1 VKPTES
7 SAQPVKT
14 GPGIQSRLSML
25 VTVAVLVVMGLGG
38 TLLVRTQADTMLA
51 DERERAAAL
60 VESLAVPCAIAL
72 ATNDIERLDGYLE
85 EVVQAGGTHLGMLH
99 VTMLD
104 YGGRVIAHSGPGGFT
119 ARADKSE
126 HLPPTNEA
134 HTFVQQ
140 AVQSPRPLWRRYR
153 TIDGEPQLDISMPA
167 VSGLRWGTLV
177 AGFDLRPFEERL
189 AHTRMV
195 LVIAAVAF
203 TLTMFL
209 ALYFGLHRIVVRPIK
224 ALTNSAKELEKGDLT
239 ARAHIDSSGELH
251 LLANQL
257 NSMAS
262 ELQSY
267 TESLEQKV
275 EERSAEVR
283 EKNNELEQVN
293 ERLKA
298 AVSKLEELA
307 RTDALTGIS
316 NRRFLMEILVFELMR
331 SQRTPRPLSLLMIDV
346 DHFKRVNDLRG
357 HVVGDSVL
365 QQLASNLASNLRSTD
380 VVARYGGEE
389 FVVLLFDTALDIAIE
404 VADKIRQNIENLSF
418 HDWDENAHGPITV
431 SIGLAGYPNDAQE
444 AKELIVRADRAL
456 YAAKQ
461 AGRNRVEK
469 WGLTLSDQN
478 S

>member
-1 VKPTES
+1 
-7 SAQPVKT
+7 
-14 GPGIQSRLSML
+14 ML
-25 VTVAVLVVMGLGG
+25 VTVAVLMVMGLGG
-38 TLLVRTQADTMLA
+38 TLLVRTQADTMLE

-60 VESLAVPCAIAL
+60 VESLAVPCAISL

-104 YGGRVIAHSGPGGFT
+104 YEGRVIAHSGPGGFT
-119 ARADKSE
+119 ARTDKGT
-126 HLPPTNEA
+126 HRLPPSDEA
-134 HTFVQQ
+134 QTFVQE
-140 AVQSPRPLWRRYR
+140 AVQSTRPLWRRYR
-153 TIDGEPQLDISMPA
+153 TIEGKPQLDISMPA

-189 AHTRMV
+189 AHTRTI
-195 LVIAAVAF
+195 LVVAAMAF

-224 ALTNSAKELEKGDLT
+224 TLTRSAKKLEKGDLT
-239 ARAHIDSSGELH
+239 ARAHIDSSGELQ

-275 EERSAEVR
+275 EERAAEVR
-283 EKNNELEQVN
+283 QKNHELEQVN
-293 ERLKA
+293 TRLKE

-316 NRRFLMEILVFELMR
+316 NRRFLMEILVFELKR

-346 DHFKRVNDLRG
+346 DHFKRVNDLQG
-357 HVVGDSVL
+357 HIVGDSVL

-389 FVVLLFDTALDIAIE
+389 FVVLLFDTALEIAIE
-404 VADKIRQNIENLSF
+404 VAEKIRQNIENLTF
-418 HDWDENAHGPITV
+418 HDWDDNVHGRITV

-444 AKELIVRADRAL
+444 AKELIIRADRAL
-456 YAAKQ
+456 YTAKKG
-461 AGRNRVEK
+461 GRNRVEK
-469 WGLTLSDQN
+469 WGLTRTDQD